1 MAQFPARI
9 RPSFMQGQ
17 QLSAPA
23 TVPRRMR
30 NILLIA
36 FALIASATLR
46 AAEPRKVE
54 LTVEGLA
61 RTALIFAPPKSNQP
75 APLVF
80 GWHGHGGSALNAA
93 RSFRIHELWPEAVV
107 IYADGVR
114 TAGRTDPE
122 GTKRG
127 WQQKSDDLGGRDLK
141 FFDALLAFAQ
151 KEYSIDPKRIYSTG
165 HSNGSAFTYVLW
177 GARPDVFAAIGSS
190 AGGFRPLYAGK
201 PIPALHI
208 AGEKD
213 EIVPFRGQSFCMA
226 AMRRINGCS
235 ADAKPWGDTKGALLY
250 PSEKGTPFVSYIHG
264 GGHVYPP
271 EASGIIVRF
280 FKEHKK

>member
-1 MAQFPARI
+1 M
-9 RPSFMQGQ
+9 
-17 QLSAPA
+17 
-23 TVPRRMR
+23 
-30 NILLIA
+30 
-36 FALIASATLR
+36 
-46 AAEPRKVE
+46 
-54 LTVEGLA
+54 
-61 RTALIFAPPKSNQP
+61 
-75 APLVF
+75 
-80 GWHGHGGSALNAA
+80 
-93 RSFRIHELWPEAVV
+93 
-107 IYADGVR
+107 ADGVP

-127 WQQKSDDLGGRDLK
+127 WQQKPEDLGGRDLK

-151 KEYSIDPKRIYSTG
+151 KEYAIDPKRIYSTG
-165 HSNGSAFTYVLW
+165 HSNGSAFTYLLW

-201 PIPALHI
+201 PIPALHV

-235 ADAKPWGDTKGALLY
+235 ADAKPWADRKGALLY
-250 PSEKGTPFVSYIHG
+250 PSEKGTPFVSYIHD

-271 EASGIIVRF
+271 EASELIIRF
-280 FKEHKK
+280 FKEYKK

>member
-1 MAQFPARI
+1 
-9 RPSFMQGQ
+9 
-17 QLSAPA
+17 
-23 TVPRRMR
+23 MR

-36 FALIASATLR
+36 FAFVATAISR

-54 LTVEGLA
+54 LSVEGLA
-61 RTALIFAPPKSNQP
+61 RTALVFAPPKSSQP

-107 IYADGVR
+107 IYADGVP
-114 TAGRTDPE
+114 TTGRTDPE

-127 WQQKSDDLGGRDLK
+127 WQQKSDDLDGRDLK

-151 KEYSIDPKRIYSTG
+151 KEYSIDTKRVYSTG

-190 AGGFRPLYAGK
+190 AGGFLPLYAGK

-213 EIVPFRGQSFCMA
+213 EIVPFRAQSFCMA
-226 AMRRINGCS
+226 TMRRINGCS
-235 ADAKPWGDTKGALLY
+235 TDAKPWGDTKGALLY

-264 GGHVYPP
+264 GAHVYPP
-271 EASGIIVRF
+271 EASEIIVRF